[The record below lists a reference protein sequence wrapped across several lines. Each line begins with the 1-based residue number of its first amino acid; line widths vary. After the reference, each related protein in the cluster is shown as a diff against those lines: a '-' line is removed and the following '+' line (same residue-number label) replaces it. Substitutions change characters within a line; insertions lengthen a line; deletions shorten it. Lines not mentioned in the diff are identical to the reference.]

1 MNLFL
6 LYYWFLINAKTYLDS
21 RRWGCC
27 LHPLQKQNP
36 CIWNAWRL
44 CNQISACDAGTC
56 WKYYYDHEQF
66 CFTRFI
72 FLLLLFFLFFF
83 IIDFVSRLA
92 IFLTA
97 PSILWKFRLH
107 HANLSDIYLLKV
119 VVVNVFFDFQAVRQ
133 MKETQLTL
141 LLQSMNQRPLTIRN
155 RWDQLSDISWFS

>member
-1 MNLFL
+1 MGLLFAPSAKAKPLYMKCVVSLQSNISLWCRNMLEILLRPWAVL
-6 LYYWFLINAKTYLDS
+6 LYQV
-21 RRWGCC
+21 
-27 LHPLQKQNP
+27 H
-36 CIWNAWRL
+36 
-44 CNQISACDAGTC
+44 
-56 WKYYYDHEQF
+56 
-66 CFTRFI
+66 
-72 FLLLLFFLFFF
+72 FFVIIVFFVFF

-141 LLQSMNQRPLTIRN
+141 LLQSTNQRPLTIRN